1 MSALAVLL
9 KALLYLDMTAYENLE
24 VQRLQRGIPG
34 KGCIDNA
41 LALVGLKDTG
51 KKKAKISLWVCG
63 RD

>member
-1 MSALAVLL
+1 
-9 KALLYLDMTAYENLE
+9 MTAYENLE

-51 KKKAKISLWVCG
+51 KKKSKRFLFGYAAETSSRNRFAWES
-63 RD
+63 

>member
-1 MSALAVLL
+1 
-9 KALLYLDMTAYENLE
+9 MTAYENLE

-51 KKKAKISLWVCG
+51 KKKQKISLWVCG